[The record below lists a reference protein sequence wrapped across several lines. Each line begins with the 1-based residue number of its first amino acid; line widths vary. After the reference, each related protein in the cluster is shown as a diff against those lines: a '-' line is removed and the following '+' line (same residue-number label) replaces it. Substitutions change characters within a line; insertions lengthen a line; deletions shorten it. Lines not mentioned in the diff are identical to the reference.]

1 MNSDGVNQIVGSLEV
16 IYNPRSSN
24 EDRHSAEQFLE
35 KIKQIPESPFWGY
48 QLALPDNKYDYV
60 VRHYGLNL
68 LLNAITKDYFSWD
81 IDKKLAVR
89 NWVVELA
96 SKASGIDPHYIKEK
110 LAFLWVEIAKRCWG
124 QCLVK
129 MDITTTLVDDKKRV
143 DTGTTDSTVT
153 ATAVTDVAT
162 STSTVTTTTTTAAA
176 DGDVK
181 QASAYTDQEKLESWA
196 SMDSNLLELWNHGDI
211 TKELT
216 LIVFRTLFEDVYLL
230 DDPIV
235 SQRSNVLSSLCPEVV
250 TSEPNLLLK
259 YEPNEPLRMFAA
271 SQEGWLIRWCQLLDQ
286 CIEYLLNNSNVYA
299 DSDNNSNNNN
309 NNSNDS
315 NSNNSNDNTA
325 NVDNDA
331 NDRKAA
337 RGKYKHFLDF
347 TTKILEVF
355 KTSLYWVLPIAF
367 RQVNILQKLSQ
378 LLKVHDI
385 KVKTLTVDC
394 FQVLFTRSYSDDTDF
409 DDIVGS
415 IFETDGLAMLFK
427 LYKSIQLNPDDVDE
441 AQYTLLKKLVELI
454 VGLSEYLQTD
464 GTSSKFSL
472 PKTADTTNYYKLIL
486 ETTKHDSLVVSGLS
500 LQFWCSMLRIDE
512 LSGKSDFEGVMPDL
526 LETAANRLVSYADYD
541 PECIANKY
549 LEIDFENQPEHNT
562 FLSNYRKL
570 NDDVVR
576 IIVCKRPKDGLQWL
590 ANRLNEFY
598 TSPIGSEALSN
609 SKLVYKGKNS
619 ESFIFGYAQFVVI
632 EACVRGISR
641 WLIWYTGSDFDTEK
655 QFLLHEVDDLC
666 KTLLTINIKDP
677 VLLRKQIQTLVQF
690 TPLLKDVSGT
700 MFKVLEKV
708 MDSCTY
714 GYPPDASDDD
724 RELIRDLRT
733 SGGTELNRLAYLMP
747 ESLKNI
753 LSQLEEAIASILQ
766 SNKLSAHE
774 AVAFKSFLLVVS
786 QRSSIENKE
795 ERFSRIVDPELM
807 AWSDPA
813 TEKGLLELHWFM
825 ERLGIVKIAEYFQ
838 SRGITADTNL
848 LQAQMDEAGR
858 LLKKELKDQ
867 WSSVFP
873 IRATRIFIQYSI
885 EKLDHRSETY
895 QSLLKLWKPRIKPIL
910 PHILQLVYQIQA
922 YHNPANW
929 TGLPSEVQSF
939 VKYSCMER
947 FWQQGVSIQS
957 KESFMDESVK
967 AMHTLRDFADSV
979 GHIIRYTREY
989 AYLTISSISE
999 LEETLYEIPNSASL
1013 LWRALTGESVGI
1025 TLHSWRHM
1033 LNLVIRNVIKNCPLA
1048 YIDSFMGELIPQ
1060 LLGTIDQLLLQKWEI
1075 VYRKGMQL
1083 EGNESD
1089 EQLSEE
1095 MMEEHMLRQMTAVVD
1110 RMLIDLVGQQSAS
1123 NLNERQLKTRK
1134 LIFSNLNLLAP
1145 LLNLLCHIIN
1155 IKDTRCSFNAIL
1167 IVKHMIQDMIA
1178 LNDTEVDK
1186 FLSETLIR
1194 SLLSV
1199 LTDKFYLDVH
1209 PEAAYTLTILYM
1221 GLRYKSSYPA
1231 VIIQQSLNLEAK
1243 ELSQFEG
1250 LLTNCKKLR
1259 ERRNCFLQLISNLQK
1274 KNGTPGADDEV
1285 TKKKERKKQLEASR
1299 RSKRN
1304 NGASG
1309 SFLDDPFAENNALS
1323 SLFGGE

>member
-1 MNSDGVNQIVGSLEV
+1 MNSDGVNQIVGSLQV

-24 EDRHSAEQFLE
+24 EDRHKAEQFVE

-68 LLNAITKDYFSWD
+68 LLNAITKDYFNWD
-81 IDKKLAVR
+81 LEKKLAVR

-96 SKASGIDPHYIKEK
+96 SKVADADPHYMKEK
-110 LAFLWVEIAKRCWG
+110 IAFLWVEIAKRCWG

-129 MDITTTLVDDKKRV
+129 MDDTKDDKLL
-143 DTGTTDSTVT
+143 S
-153 ATAVTDVAT
+153 
-162 STSTVTTTTTTAAA
+162 STSDDAT
-176 DGDVK
+176 K
-181 QASAYTDQEKLESWA
+181 QVSAYSEQEKLESWNT
-196 SMDSNLLELWNHGDI
+196 MDSNMLELWNHNDT

-216 LIVFRTLFEDVYLL
+216 LIIFRTLFEDVYLL

-250 TSEPNLLLK
+250 TSEAILLLK

-271 SQEGWLIRWCQLLDQ
+271 SQEGWLVRWCQLLDQ
-286 CIEYLLNNSNVYA
+286 CIEYLVNNE
-299 DSDNNSNNNN
+299 
-309 NNSNDS
+309 
-315 NSNNSNDNTA
+315 NTA
-325 NVDNDA
+325 D
-331 NDRKAA
+331 KA
-337 RGKYKHFLDF
+337 KNSHFIDF

-355 KTSLYWVLPIAF
+355 KTSLYWILPVAF
-367 RQVNILQKLSQ
+367 RQVNILQKLSE
-378 LLKVHDI
+378 LLKVKDI
-385 KVKTLTVDC
+385 RVKTLAVDC
-394 FQVLFTRSYSDDTDF
+394 FQVLFTRSYSDQGDF

-415 IFETDGLAMLFK
+415 IFQTDGLAMLFK
-427 LYKSIQLNPDDVDE
+427 LFKSISLNPEDVDE
-441 AQYTLLKKLVELI
+441 TKYTLLKKLVEMI
-454 VGLSEYLQTD
+454 VGLSEYLQSDT
-464 GTSSKFSL
+464 GTSKFDL
-472 PKTADTTNYYKLIL
+472 PKTADIINYYKLVL
-486 ETTKHDSLVVSGLS
+486 ETTRHDSLVVSGLS

-512 LSGKSDFEGVMPDL
+512 LSGKSDFEEVMPDL
-526 LETAANRLVSYADYD
+526 LEVAANHLVSYSDYD
-541 PECIANKY
+541 PDYVANKY
-549 LEIDFENQPEHNT
+549 LEMDFENQPEHNT
-562 FLSNYRKL
+562 FLANYRKM

-576 IIVCKRPKDGLQWL
+576 IIICKKPKDGLQWL

-598 TSPIGSEALSN
+598 ASQIGSEALAN
-609 SKLVYKGKNS
+609 PKLTYKGKGS
-619 ESFIFGYAQFVVI
+619 EAFVFGYAQFVVI
-632 EACVRGISR
+632 ESCVRGISR
-641 WLIWYTGSDFDTEK
+641 WLIWYTEPDFDTQRE
-655 QFLLHEVDDLC
+655 FLIHEVDDLC
-666 KTLLTINIKDP
+666 KTMLTIAIKDP

-708 MDSCTY
+708 MDSCTFE
-714 GYPPDASDDD
+714 YPENASDDD

-753 LSQLEEAIASILQ
+753 LPQLEEAIASILQ

-795 ERFSRIVDPELM
+795 ERFSRIVDPELL

-848 LQAQMDEAGR
+848 LEAQMDEAGR
-858 LLKKELKDQ
+858 QLKKELKDQ

-885 EKLDHRSETY
+885 EKLDHNSETY
-895 QSLLKLWKPRIKPIL
+895 QNLLKLWKPRIKPIL
-910 PHILQLVYQIQA
+910 PHILQLIYQIQA

-1013 LWRALTGESVGI
+1013 LWKALSGEPIGI

-1048 YIDSFMGELIPQ
+1048 YIDTFMAELIPQ
-1060 LLGTIDQLLLQKWEI
+1060 VLGTIDQLLMQKWEV
-1075 VYRKGMQL
+1075 VYRRGLQL

-1095 MMEEHMLRQMTAVVD
+1095 MMEEHMLRQLTAVVD

-1123 NLNERQLKTRK
+1123 SLNERQIKTRK
-1134 LIFSNLNLLAP
+1134 LVFGNLSLLAP

-1167 IVKHMIQDMIA
+1167 IVKHMIQDLIA
-1178 LNDTEVDK
+1178 LDDPEVDK
-1186 FLSETLIR
+1186 FLSENLIR
-1194 SLLSV
+1194 SLLTV
-1199 LTDKFYLDVH
+1199 LTDSFYADVH

-1221 GLRYKSSYPA
+1221 GLRYKSSYSA
-1231 VIIQQSLNLEAK
+1231 VILQQCLNLEPK
-1243 ELSQFEG
+1243 ELSQFESM
-1250 LLTNCKKLR
+1250 LTNCKKLR
-1259 ERRNCFLQLISNLQK
+1259 ERRNCFLQLISSSQK
-1274 KNGTPGADDEV
+1274 GGGGDDEA
-1285 TKKKERKKQLEASR
+1285 KRRDRKKQLEASR
-1299 RSKRN
+1299 RSKLN
-1304 NGASG
+1304 NN
-1309 SFLDDPFAENNALS
+1309 LTDDPFEENNALS
-1323 SLFGGE
+1323 TLFGGE